1 MPYATVPRAR
11 LFYTI
16 DGDTGSP
23 VVLIMGVGLGRGAW
37 APQVAGLSP
46 HHQVLTHDPRGI
58 GASTG
63 RSWIYRIERSAADI
77 AQLIAEAGFGKA
89 HVVGISLG
97 GLVAQEVG
105 LSHRDKVLSLS
116 LLATFSGGHRPWWPS
131 AQSVY
136 WTPRVL
142 LRHGEKQLEALQ
154 HQLLSPEFLAENDR
168 QRVSELFS
176 RHLLPGVP
184 ASVAVAQF
192 AGIVLY
198 DSRPRLAQLAGLP
211 VLVAHG
217 GQDIMVPPKRGR
229 QLAEA
234 IPGAAFHFF
243 PRFGHAISFEGAAEV
258 NALLLEH
265 FRRAES

>member
-1 MPYATVPRAR
+1 MPFVTLPDAR
-11 LFYTI
+11 LFYTV
-16 DGDTGSP
+16 DGDAGSP

-37 APQVAGLSP
+37 APQVAALSP
-46 HHQVLTHDPRGI
+46 HHRVLTYDPRGI

-63 RSWIYRIERSAADI
+63 KKRIYRIERSAADV
-77 AQLIAEAGFGKA
+77 AELIDTAGLGKA

-105 LSHRDKVLSLS
+105 LSHRDRVLSLS
-116 LLATFSGGHRPWWPS
+116 LLATFSGGRRPWWPS
-131 AQSVY
+131 AQSLY

-142 LRHGEKQLEALQ
+142 LRHGWKHLEALQ

-168 QRVSELFS
+168 QTIAELFS

-184 ASVAVAQF
+184 ASVAIAQS

-198 DSRPRLAQLAGLP
+198 DSGPRLAQLAGLP

-234 IPGAAFHFF
+234 IPGAEFHFF
-243 PRFGHAISFEGAAEV
+243 PRFGHAITFEGADEV

-265 FRRAES
+265 FRRAE